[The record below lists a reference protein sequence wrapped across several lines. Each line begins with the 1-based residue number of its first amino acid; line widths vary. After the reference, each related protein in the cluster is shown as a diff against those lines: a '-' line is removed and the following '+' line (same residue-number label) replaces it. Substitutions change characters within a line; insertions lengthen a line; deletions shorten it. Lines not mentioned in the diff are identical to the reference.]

1 MAGKQGVRIDYLMK
15 LPQGLTVAYD
25 DHGSLGTMAIGIFI
39 GAGSRDEGPEQEG
52 AAHFL
57 EHLAFKGA
65 GDHNSRQIAELMDGL
80 GGEVNAYTTRDYTCF
95 YAKVLSP
102 MALTAWELLWDLV
115 RNPWLAEGD
124 LDRERN
130 VVQEEL
136 LEAWDD
142 VEDRCEMA
150 YMQSLYQDHQMT
162 HDILGTPETI
172 KGLSWD
178 TIKSFYRQHYT
189 PANMLVAIA
198 GEGTMALLENIRKL
212 DNIVGGE
219 APSRLKPV
227 PAPSHV
233 HYHHKAEQLQI
244 LLGAPAPLL
253 TQDEYPAALLLS
265 TLLGGQNSSRLWQR
279 LRETEGLVYTVST
292 GYNAQ
297 ADWGELS
304 IHMALNPGS
313 LASALSATKS
323 EVEQFIAHGPEAHE
337 VQRAL
342 AQLTTSLAF
351 TRETPDGRM
360 FRLGRYGLLGQVPQS
375 GDLLLDQLTRV
386 TPRQVQTLA
395 ETLFGDWSRV
405 AVGTAGNL
413 PREWR
418 NLRDFLIN

>member
-1 MAGKQGVRIDYLMK
+1 MK

-80 GGEVNAYTTRDYTCF
+80 GGEVNAFTTRDYTCF
-95 YAKVLSP
+95 YAKVLTP
-102 MALTAWELLWDLV
+102 MALPAWQLLWSLV
-115 RNPWLAEGD
+115 RDPWLSEKD
-124 LDRERN
+124 LNRERN

-150 YMQSLYQDHQMT
+150 YMQSLYQDRQMS
-162 HDILGTPETI
+162 HDVLGTPDTI
-172 KGLSWD
+172 KGLTLD

-189 PANMLVAIA
+189 PSNMVVAMA
-198 GEGTMALLENIRKL
+198 GDGTMTLLEQIRQV
-212 DNIVGGE
+212 DNMTGE
-219 APSRLKPV
+219 VAPSRLEPI
-227 PAPSHV
+227 PAPSYV
-233 HYHHKAEQLQI
+233 HYHHKSEQLQI
-244 LLGAPAPLL
+244 LMGAPAPVL
-253 TQDEYPAALLLS
+253 THDDYPEALLLS
-265 TLLGGQNSSRLWQR
+265 MLLGGQNSSRLWQR
-279 LRETEGLVYTVST
+279 LRETEGLVYAVST

-297 ADWGELS
+297 SDWGELS

-313 LASALSATKS
+313 LESALAATKS
-323 EVEQFIAHGPEAHE
+323 EVEQFIAHGPETHE

-342 AQLTTSLAF
+342 VQLTTSLAF
-351 TRETPDGRM
+351 VRETPDGRM

-375 GDLLLDQLTRV
+375 GELLLDQLTRV
-386 TPRQVQTLA
+386 TPRQIQTLA
-395 ETLFGDWSRV
+395 EALFGDWSQV
-405 AVGTAGNL
+405 AVGTAGVL

-418 NLRDFLIN
+418 RLRDFLIK